1 MSSSTQKAAAMSRE
15 VRGAAQWLKDEG
27 CDVIVVGDETVNY
40 DISGWSRT
48 VKEVGSKLLLWSVKP
63 HSTVTLPFSLTKSL
77 VQRGS
82 ELQVNGKRLNQALTH
97 YCGDHGGVVGVKLGK
112 LTGGN
117 TRLICL
123 VPGDGLTPDG
133 IHGMLS
139 CWLNGAAALQ
149 KVGHSPGQSYGE
161 FAIGLSVLGVAGFRF
176 QQPVEIYPQFLYNNH
191 DNFKAHAE
199 ALLDESVHERLPK
212 IRRPDEYLLRKAPV
226 FLQASF
232 LHIPTGEM
240 AALIDAHET
249 RTRWVMYK
257 KPKLVRGVFTV
268 RNRERLLQKMR

>member
-97 YCGDHGGVVGVKLGK
+97 YCGD
-112 LTGGN
+112 N
-117 TRLICL
+117 
-123 VPGDGLTPDG
+123 
-133 IHGMLS
+133 
-139 CWLNGAAALQ
+139 
-149 KVGHSPGQSYGE
+149 
-161 FAIGLSVLGVAGFRF
+161 
-176 QQPVEIYPQFLYNNH
+176 
-191 DNFKAHAE
+191 
-199 ALLDESVHERLPK
+199 
-212 IRRPDEYLLRKAPV
+212 
-226 FLQASF
+226 
-232 LHIPTGEM
+232 GEM
-240 AALIDAHET
+240 
-249 RTRWVMYK
+249 R
-257 KPKLVRGVFTV
+257 
-268 RNRERLLQKMR
+268 